1 MKTKQLFMIVVMFI
15 TSMITASAQMMPPIP
30 VDKDVRIGK
39 LPNGLTYYIR
49 YNNWPE
55 DRAEFYIAQR
65 VGSIQEED
73 HQRGLAHFLEHMCF
87 NGTDNFPGNGVVRYC
102 ESIGVKFGRDL
113 NAYTSID
120 ETVYN
125 ISNVPTANQA
135 QLDSCL
141 LILHDWADGLIL
153 DPAEIDK
160 ERGVIHEEWRSR
172 RSAAM
177 RMYETAFPK
186 LYPGCKYGH
195 RLPIGI
201 MEVVDNFK
209 PQALRDYY
217 EKWYH
222 PENQAIIVV
231 GDIDV
236 DYTENKIKEMFGPIK
251 TKPNASHVVPEMVPD
266 NYEPLVAVEKDKE
279 QQNNLVYLM
288 MKHDAVP
295 DSIKGTLAY
304 LMLDYL
310 ESAAMTMLNERLG
323 EVAKKS
329 DCPFVMAQA
338 SVNDYLLS
346 GTKKSFDGIAVP
358 KDGQTEAA
366 LSAVYREALRA
377 ARFGF
382 TPSEYSRAKA
392 NITSAIEK
400 QYSNKDKRYSSQ
412 FCRQYAQHFLDNEPI
427 PSIEDSYAIMNQLIP
442 VIPLEAV
449 NQLFKKYVTESD
461 TNLVILSL
469 NVEKDGAVYP
479 TEEGL
484 LNAVKKVRAENIEAF
499 VDNVKNE
506 PLITNMPEKGSIKKE
521 TKNETFGYTELLL
534 SNGAKVVLKKTD
546 FKQDQ
551 VILTGEGFG
560 GSSLYGEADYA
571 NIKVY
576 DAAIE
581 ASGLGNFLNTEL
593 EKAMAGK
600 IASASLSMGQTRQ
613 AINGSSTPKDV
624 ETMLQLTYLYFTN
637 IKKDEESFSNV
648 MKTLELQLKNK
659 AASPDAAFSDSL
671 SLTLTC
677 HNPRFAPITMELLKS
692 VNYDRILEI
701 AKEQTAN
708 AAAWTFTI
716 VGNYDEATI
725 RPLIEQYLASLP
737 SQKKIVKGKDVE
749 TDAKGIVTNNFKR
762 KMEQPKAIG
771 VTVWSSDKMKYT
783 LENKLKTDVVGQIL
797 SMVYTKKIREDEGA
811 AYSVGCM
818 GQMSRND
825 FRTTAL
831 VFVQC
836 PMKPEKG
843 ELAMQII
850 RDELVAMSKSCD
862 ADKLTKVK
870 EYLVKAH
877 ADRQKQNNYWISMIG
892 DWRDYGIDMHS
903 GYLDAVKALTPEAI
917 SAFASE
923 LLKAG
928 NRVEVVMMPQ
938 E

>member
-1 MKTKQLFMIVVMFI
+1 MKIKQLLVLVVLFV
-15 TSMITASAQMMPPIP
+15 TTVITAVAQQMPPIP

-55 DRAEFYIAQR
+55 DRAEFFIAQR

-73 HQRGLAHFLEHMCF
+73 NQRGLAHFLEHMCF
-87 NGTDNFPGNGVVRYC
+87 NGTDNFPGNGIIRYC

-120 ETVYN
+120 QTVYN

-141 LILHDWADGLIL
+141 LILHDWADGLTL

-172 RSAAM
+172 LSATM
-177 RMYETAFPK
+177 RMYERAFPK
-186 LYPGCKYGH
+186 LYPGSKYGY

-209 PQALRDYY
+209 PQVLRDYY

-251 TKPNASHVVPEMVPD
+251 TKENAGKVVPELVPD
-266 NYEPLVAVEKDKE
+266 NNEPLVAIEKDKE

-288 MKHDAVP
+288 IKHDAVP
-295 DSIKGTLAY
+295 DADKSSMAY
-304 LMLDYL
+304 LMMQYL
-310 ESAAMTMLNERLG
+310 ETAAMTMLNERLA
-323 EVAKKS
+323 EVAQKA
-329 DCPFVMAQA
+329 DCPFVVGQA

-346 GTKKSFDGIAVP
+346 RTKKSFDAIALP

-366 LSAVYREALRA
+366 LGAVYREALRA

-382 TPSEYSRAKA
+382 TPTEYSRAKA

-400 QYSNKDKRYSSQ
+400 QYTNKDKRYSNQ
-412 FCRQYAQHFLDNEPI
+412 FCREYAEHFLSNEPI
-427 PSIEDSYAIMNQLIP
+427 PSIDDYYAIMKQVIP
-442 VIPLEAV
+442 MIPLEAV
-449 NQLFKKYVTESD
+449 NQMIKGYVTESD
-461 TNLVILSL
+461 TNLVVMNFNI
-469 NVEKDGAVYP
+469 EKDGAVYP

-484 LNAVKKVRAENIEAF
+484 LNAIKKVRAEKIEAF

-506 PLITNMPEKGSIKKE
+506 PLIATLPQKGSIKKE
-521 TKNETFGYTELLL
+521 TKNEKFGYTELLL

-551 VILTGEGFG
+551 VLLTGEGFG
-560 GSSLYGEADYA
+560 GSSLYGEADFA
-571 NIKVY
+571 NIKLYGDV
-576 DAAIE
+576 IE
-581 ASGLGNFLNTEL
+581 ASGLGNFMYTEL

-600 IASASLSMGQTRQ
+600 IAGASLSMGQTRQ
-613 AINGSSTPKDV
+613 VVSGSSTPKDV

-637 IKKDEESFSNV
+637 IKKDQESFDNL
-648 MKTLELQLKNK
+648 MKTYELQLKNK

-671 SLTLTC
+671 SLTLSS
-677 HNPRFAPITMELLKS
+677 HNPRFAPLSMDDLKKVS
-692 VNYDRILEI
+692 YDRILEI

-716 VGNYDEATI
+716 VGNYDEAAI

-737 SQKKIVKGKDVE
+737 SQKKIVKGKDVD
-749 TDAKGIVTNNFKR
+749 TDAKGIITNNFKR

-771 VTVWSSDKMKYT
+771 VTVWTNDELEYT
-783 LENKLKTDVVGQIL
+783 LENKLKTDVIGQIL

-843 ELAMQII
+843 ELAMNIV
-850 RDELVAMSKSCD
+850 RDEMEALAKSCD

-870 EYLVKAH
+870 EYLIKAH

-892 DWRDYGIDMHS
+892 DWRDYGLDMHT
-903 GYLDAVKALTPEAI
+903 GYEEAVKALTPEAI
-917 SAFASE
+917 SAFAAK
-923 LLKAG
+923 LLKAK